1 MRIRLSPSPF
11 FTTTTKEIRESNHSS
26 ISSKSVRAGKAVQE
40 WVKLQPL
47 ATSLLPTS
55 KSAHKTRNEKEWERR
70 ESSRGMTEEERSI
83 FKKKKKTAPPPP
95 QNLEN
100 QNVDLNELVIDDR
113 SFKEADLK
121 AKVSKEWRK
130 VIYSFSFL
138 LLSFTPTIPSLD
150 LLVSPLVSTKELDK
164 FEEIMKKDGGRK
176 SDLQFY
182 NNLLETL
189 ANAGQYGK
197 NDRRLPSCK
206 RGA

>member
-26 ISSKSVRAGKAVQE
+26 ISSKSVRVGKAVQE

-55 KSAHKTRNEKEWERR
+55 KSAHKTRNEKEGEK
-70 ESSRGMTEEERSI
+70 SSRGTTEEERSI

-100 QNVDLNELVIDDR
+100 QNLDLNELVIHDR
-113 SFKEADLK
+113 SFQEEDLK

-130 VIYSFSFL
+130 VIYSFFFPSLQQSHHLIFL
-138 LLSFTPTIPSLD
+138 SHLLSPQRSWITL
-150 LLVSPLVSTKELDK
+150 
-164 FEEIMKKDGGRK
+164 RK
-176 SDLQFY
+176 S
-182 NNLLETL
+182 
-189 ANAGQYGK
+189 
-197 NDRRLPSCK
+197 
-206 RGA
+206 

>member
-55 KSAHKTRNEKEWERR
+55 KSAHTTRNEKEGERR
-70 ESSRGMTEEERSI
+70 ESSRGTTEEERSI
-83 FKKKKKTAPPPP
+83 FKKKTAPPPP

-113 SFKEADLK
+113 SFEEVDLK
-121 AKVSKEWRK
+121 AEVSKEWRK
-130 VIYSFSFL
+130 VIYSSVLFF
-138 LLSFTPTIPSLD
+138 FFFFPSLQQSHH
-150 LLVSPLVSTKELDK
+150 LIFLSHLSSSQRSWISL
-164 FEEIMKKDGGRK
+164 RK
-176 SDLQFY
+176 S
-182 NNLLETL
+182 
-189 ANAGQYGK
+189 
-197 NDRRLPSCK
+197 
-206 RGA
+206 

>member
-55 KSAHKTRNEKEWERR
+55 KSAHTTRNEKEGERR
-70 ESSRGMTEEERSI
+70 ESSRGTTEEERSI

-100 QNVDLNELVIDDR
+100 QNLDLNELVIDDR
-113 SFKEADLK
+113 SFQEGDLK

-130 VIYSFSFL
+130 VFSSFFFSSSSSFL
-138 LLSFTPTIPSLD
+138 HS
-150 LLVSPLVSTKELDK
+150 
-164 FEEIMKKDGGRK
+164 
-176 SDLQFY
+176 
-182 NNLLETL
+182 NNPIT
-189 ANAGQYGK
+189 
-197 NDRRLPSCK
+197 
-206 RGA
+206 

>member
-1 MRIRLSPSPF
+1 
-11 FTTTTKEIRESNHSS
+11 
-26 ISSKSVRAGKAVQE
+26 
-40 WVKLQPL
+40 VKLQPL

-55 KSAHKTRNEKEWERR
+55 KSAHTTRNEKEGERR
-70 ESSRGMTEEERSI
+70 ESSRGTTEEERSI

-113 SFKEADLK
+113 SFQEVDLK

-130 VIYSFSFL
+130 VISSFSFLLL

-150 LLVSPLVSTKELDK
+150 HLVSPLVFTKELDK
-164 FEEIMKKDGGRK
+164 FEEIMKKNGGRK

-197 NDRRLPSCK
+197 NDRRLPSLQKGVLIKFLQK
-206 RGA
+206 RRLKSGGD